1 MYIIVYIQNSKCK
14 YIYIYQCIRLYIL
27 FIYVASHPDQPAT
40 INPPVDPNLQEC
52 TVWDPPGQLE
62 WSLQGQTRPWP
73 WNQVGHGKMM
83 SCTKY
88 PRSPSWNNLES
99 RLTKNVKHDKTCAM
113 CKCPI
118 QTSSPFTYHPS
129 CQLGMWQKNCHFWW
143 HKIPCCMLVIT
154 SLGAKP

>member
-14 YIYIYQCIRLYIL
+14 YIYIYKYQCIRLYIL
-27 FIYVASHPDQPAT
+27 LIYVASHPDQPAT

-88 PRSPSWNNLES
+88 PRSPSWINLES
-99 RLTKNVKHDKTCAM
+99 RLTVQKMQSMTRRVQCATVQFR
-113 CKCPI
+113 PLVL
-118 QTSSPFTYHPS
+118 SPSTPVVN
-129 CQLGMWQKNCHFWW
+129 LGCGK
-143 HKIPCCMLVIT
+143 KIATFGGIKYRAAC
-154 SLGAKP
+154 